1 MVTIKATI
9 PILVISGLLF
19 QGCAPMGWQ
28 HPIKGQTEFSS
39 NKYEC
44 ERNAAR
50 LYPPII
56 TVEQI
61 ASGYRTPTQTN
72 CRKIG
77 NEVQCT
83 TYGGDYIPPVM
94 STVDVNERNRGSIFD
109 SCMQSLGWEWKRV
122 ESNTSQRAYR

>member
-1 MVTIKATI
+1 MGIIKATI
-9 PILVISGLLF
+9 PTIIIAGFLL

-28 HPIKGQTEFSS
+28 HALKGQREFSS
-39 NKYEC
+39 DKYQC
-44 ERNAAR
+44 EGNAAR

-94 STVDVNERNRGSIFD
+94 STVDFNERNRDSLFD
-109 SCMQSLGWEWKRV
+109 SCMRSLGWEWKRI
-122 ESNTSQRAYR
+122 ESNDSQRAYR